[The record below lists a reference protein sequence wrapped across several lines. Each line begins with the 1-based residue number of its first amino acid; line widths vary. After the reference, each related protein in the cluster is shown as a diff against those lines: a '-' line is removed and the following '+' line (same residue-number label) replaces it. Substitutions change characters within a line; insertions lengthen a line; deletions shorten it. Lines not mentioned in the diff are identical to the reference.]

1 MTTMATI
8 NKNDPSTTTRLAKLC
23 QKLQDIIG
31 TDAGGRGMKSLIVQ
45 DDLFHASM
53 IFGSLGFLDNT
64 NQSPGFIPKNVVVLS
79 GFPCCVTQTPPT
91 ETDGPPGTFAL
102 ARCAA
107 VMGHDVTVVTDECN
121 HDVFMAGLTNLA
133 MPSESSS
140 SCSSSSSLDV
150 KVGSIK
156 LQSFPP
162 DTQWTSDYEKQLED
176 LRKKCDLL
184 LACERAGPGQDGKCY
199 TMRAIDMNEKGLI
212 APLHKLATEGSG
224 GGSRS
229 YPFCAIGDG
238 GNELGM
244 GKVIQQIIDNPKI
257 TNGSKI
263 GCVIPADH
271 LVAASVSNWG
281 GYALAVGA
289 AAVHAQR
296 RLETKSKPDED
307 DTVSDDGDD
316 ARVKKITKEW
326 IIRCIP
332 TQQEERKFL
341 QRCVD
346 AGCRDGVSGKM
357 EATVD
362 GMPLETSLQCL
373 EDLREA
379 ALS

>member
-1 MTTMATI
+1 MTTTTNSNIARNARLI
-8 NKNDPSTTTRLAKLC
+8 NLC

-45 DDLFHASM
+45 DDLFHAST
-53 IFGSLGFLDNT
+53 IFGSLGFMDNSA
-64 NQSPGFIPKNVVVLS
+64 QEFKPKTVVVMS

-107 VMGHDVTVVTDECN
+107 VMGHDVTVVTDQCN

-133 MPSESSS
+133 MPSGL
-140 SCSSSSSLDV
+140 SSSSSNGV
-150 KVGSIK
+150 KIGSIRLK
-156 LQSFPP
+156 SFPP
-162 DTQWTSDYEKQLED
+162 DTQWTSDDEKQLGE
-176 LRKKCDLL
+176 LRNTCDLL
-184 LACERAGPGQDGKCY
+184 LACERAGPGQDDKCY
-199 TMRAIDMNEKGLI
+199 TMRGINMNEKNLI
-212 APLHKLATEGSG
+212 APLHKLVADGSG
-224 GGSRS
+224 NRS

-244 GKVIQQIIDNPKI
+244 GKVIQRILDNPQI
-257 TNGSKI
+257 QNGSKI

-296 RLETKSKPDED
+296 RLKSQSKAVG
-307 DTVSDDGDD
+307 DTSDSDDDYSS
-316 ARVKKITKEW
+316 VTKMTKEW
-326 IIRCIP
+326 ILRCIP
-332 TQQEERKFL
+332 TQEEEREFL

-373 EDLREA
+373 QDLREA